1 MKIDDVVAVVNGIA
15 PFSGACA
22 WDNCGLMCGD
32 KNDSVSHVLVTL
44 DADMYALKLALKYGC
59 TLVIS
64 HHPLVFDPL
73 RAVTAD
79 APIYHFIKN
88 GIAVIS
94 AHTCLDAA
102 DGGINDL
109 LTELAAICDPQPLFI
124 EGCALGRYGELEDGT
139 EFTNDPIKYIDFLK
153 ARIGSKRADFIIKR
167 PIRRAAVVSGSGGSA
182 LALLN
187 EYGIDTLITGEG
199 KHEHF
204 VFADN
209 NGLNLIALGHFETEN
224 IIVKPFARRL
234 ETLLTGVR
242 IFTSDRTEL
251 IRRR

>member
-1 MKIDDVVAVVNGIA
+1 M
-15 PFSGACA
+15 
-22 WDNCGLMCGD
+22 
-32 KNDSVSHVLVTL
+32 
-44 DADMYALKLALKYGC
+44 
-59 TLVIS
+59 
-64 HHPLVFDPL
+64 
-73 RAVTAD
+73 
-79 APIYHFIKN
+79 
-88 GIAVIS
+88 
-94 AHTCLDAA
+94 
-102 DGGINDL
+102 
-109 LTELAAICDPQPLFI
+109 
-124 EGCALGRYGELEDGT
+124 
-139 EFTNDPIKYIDFLK
+139 K

-187 EYGIDTLITGEG
+187 GYGIDTLITGEG

-224 IIVKPFARRL
+224 IIVAPFARRL
-234 ETLLTGVR
+234 ETLLTGAS

>member
-1 MKIDDVVAVVNGIA
+1 MLPK
-15 PFSGACA
+15 
-22 WDNCGLMCGD
+22 
-32 KNDSVSHVLVTL
+32 K
-44 DADMYALKLALKYGC
+44 ALPLSSAQISFRLA
-59 TLVIS
+59 
-64 HHPLVFDPL
+64 
-73 RAVTAD
+73 
-79 APIYHFIKN
+79 N
-88 GIAVIS
+88 
-94 AHTCLDAA
+94 
-102 DGGINDL
+102 
-109 LTELAAICDPQPLFI
+109 
-124 EGCALGRYGELEDGT
+124 
-139 EFTNDPIKYIDFLK
+139 
-153 ARIGSKRADFIIKR
+153 IGNESTS
-167 PIRRAAVVSGSGGSA
+167 VSGSGGSA